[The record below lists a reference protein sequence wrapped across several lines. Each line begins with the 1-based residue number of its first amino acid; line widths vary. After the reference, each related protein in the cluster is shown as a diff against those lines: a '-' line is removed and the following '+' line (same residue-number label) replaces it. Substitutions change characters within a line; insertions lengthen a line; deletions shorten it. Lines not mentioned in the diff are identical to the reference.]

1 MSEFVSHAIN
11 MPYGIDLVFWAVFM
25 FLAVLVVTK
34 FPQGIGCL
42 FAFLVSVTGAVTI
55 LTHMYFVEGELK
67 KSFDYPEI
75 IVQAAI
81 EKLSAESIQCG
92 KDTTQCSDLD
102 QLKLNVEQALAS
114 RQRSQTEKEQQSTA
128 FALVSNLC
136 IFTLGGMSAG
146 FITAVGLRRPK
157 PGEDEAEEADMRAK
171 SREGVIGF
179 CTFLLVMVA
188 AAISAAYLGAY
199 MGSAFSR
206 VLTDASFKSLWIALG
221 LSGFGYLCAYWFY
234 DARPIGKWC
243 MYIIFFITVSV
254 MGFYISALHAGL
266 YIVVREHAWP
276 MLFIAGVPLMYAVWK
291 VSVAVYLR
299 NAERI

>member
-1 MSEFVSHAIN
+1 MSEFVSQAIN
-11 MPYGIDLVFWAVFM
+11 IPYGIDLIFWAVFM

-67 KSFDYPEI
+67 KRFAYSDE
-75 IVQAAI
+75 IVQASI
-81 EKLSAESIQCG
+81 EKLSAESIRCG
-92 KDTTQCSDLD
+92 KDIARCSDLE
-102 QLKLNVEQALAS
+102 QLKSNVEQALAS
-114 RQRSQTEKEQQSTA
+114 RQRRQAEEEQWSTA
-128 FALVSNLC
+128 FALISNLC

-146 FITAVGLRRPK
+146 FITAVGLRRPE

-179 CTFLLVMVA
+179 CKFLIVLVS
-188 AAISAAYLGAY
+188 AAISAAYLATY
-199 MGSAFSR
+199 MGSAFSQA
-206 VLTDASFKSLWIALG
+206 LTDASFESLWIAVG
-221 LSGFGYLCAYWFY
+221 LSVFGYLCAYWFY

-243 MYIIFFITVSV
+243 MYIIFFITVGV
-254 MGFYISALHAGL
+254 MGFYTSALYAGL
-266 YIVVREHAWP
+266 YSVFREHAGSA
-276 MLFIAGVPLMYAVWK
+276 LFIAGVPLMYAVWK

-299 NAERI
+299 NAERS

>member
-67 KSFDYPEI
+67 KSVDYPEI

-92 KDTTQCSDLD
+92 KDTTRCSDLD

-179 CTFLLVMVA
+179 CTFLIVMVA

-221 LSGFGYLCAYWFY
+221 LSVFGYLCAYWFY

-266 YIVVREHAWP
+266 YIGDCQKFCVRA
-276 MLFIAGVPLMYAVWK
+276 
-291 VSVAVYLR
+291 
-299 NAERI
+299 